1 MDRGT
6 YIDDIRWKSFIL
18 NIALSSKIVSG
29 TSCKKIG
36 EVLESL
42 IREVE
47 SRRSRAKIQGEE
59 EGEET
64 YASSNPWIASLIP
77 SAPEASA
84 PAGKAFVPF
93 KLLSSETRSDSSL
106 DNVSF
111 CQNTH
116 RWGLPE

>member
-1 MDRGT
+1 MISGGSR
-6 YIDDIRWKSFIL
+6 SFSISL
-18 NIALSSKIVSG
+18 FRLKQSAALLAKRSTMSEVRHI
-29 TSCKKIG
+29 
-36 EVLESL
+36 EVLDSL
-42 IREVE
+42 NRDGA
-47 SRRSRAKIQGEE
+47 SWKKKEE

-106 DNVSF
+106 YNVSF

-116 RWGLPE
+116 RRGLPK